1 MVVAVLVRLLGE
13 VGTEVDGRPLDLGT
27 PKQRCVLAA
36 LAVDAGRVVPV
47 DRLVARISG
56 IDVAGPARATLHSY
70 ISRLRRAL
78 ADAGNVTIVRR
89 SGGYALVSA
98 EPVTDLHRFRD
109 LCARARCG
117 DTEAVGAWTEAL
129 GLWQG
134 QPLTGVDGEWAEAER
149 DRLAQERLAVEH
161 ELADALLRLGKGGQL
176 VNELSARSAEQPL
189 DERVAAQY
197 LLALHQAGRTIEA
210 LELYRQ
216 FRDRLVEELGT
227 EPGAALKDLHQQLL
241 TADTTPVRTAV
252 ARPVVP
258 RQLPMA
264 PAHFV
269 GRETELD
276 TLDGSAVSA
285 IAGAGGVGKTWLAL
299 HWAHRHAHRFPDG
312 QLFVDLRGFSSDGD
326 PLHPTVALRGFLD
339 ALGVEPGRM
348 PVEPQAQA
356 TLFRSLVA
364 DKQLLLVL
372 DNAADTAQVVPLL
385 PGSRSCTVVVTS
397 RNRLPGL
404 ITGHGARHL
413 GVGFLD
419 DDAARELLVARL
431 GAEQIE
437 AEHAA
442 VAELVRLCGGF
453 PLALSII
460 AGRVHTCPGL
470 SLTAI
475 AAELRESLDVLDEGD
490 PVASLPTVLS
500 LSHRAL
506 TDEQAT
512 VFGLLAVAPG
522 PDIGLPAAAAL
533 TGLSQARA
541 RTVLRGLE
549 DASLISQDVSG
560 RYGMHDLI
568 RQFAAHQKPPEEAA
582 LRRVVDFYLHTAHA
596 ADRLLYPHRVDVEL
610 DPASCSPHPL
620 PDVPAALE
628 WLGREH
634 LCVLAAQQTA
644 VALGWRCVV
653 WQLAWSLST
662 YHQLRG
668 HHRDQITTWQEAL
681 VAAAELP
688 APAVSV
694 VGHRQL
700 GHVHAELGRHDEA
713 MDHLRQALALAE
725 QQGDETAQIHT
736 HAVFSRAYEQQGDLQ
751 LALDHSVRSLEL
763 CRAVDHPVWE
773 AGALNRVGW
782 YAALLGDHEP
792 ARQHC
797 LAALA
802 IYRAHRDPSGE
813 AGVLDSLGYI
823 AHHAGDHELA
833 VDHYRESL
841 ALQRELAYDYAVAT
855 ALDGLG
861 APLAALGRH
870 DEARAVWQEAAEIY
884 QQQGRAEEA
893 QRIQDRLAALED
905 R

>member
-1 MVVAVLVRLLGE
+1 MAVLVRLLGE

-47 DRLVARISG
+47 ERLVARISG
-56 IDVAGPARATLHSY
+56 VDAGPARATLHSY

-109 LCARARCG
+109 LCARARCD
-117 DTEAVGAWTEAL
+117 DTAAVVAWTEAL

-176 VNELSARSAEQPL
+176 VHELSARNAEQPL
-189 DERVAAQY
+189 DERVTGQY

-216 FRDRLVEELGT
+216 FRARLVEELGT
-227 EPGAALKDLHQQLL
+227 EPGAALQDLHQQLL
-241 TADTTPVRTAV
+241 TADTAAPPVV
-252 ARPVVP
+252 PRPVVP

-264 PAHFV
+264 PAFFV

-276 TLDGSAVSA
+276 TLDGSGVSA

-326 PLHPTVALRGFLD
+326 PLHPSVALRGFLD
-339 ALGVEPGRM
+339 ALGVEPGRV

-413 GVGFLD
+413 AVDFLD

-431 GAEQIE
+431 GAAQVE
-437 AEHAA
+437 AEGPA

-475 AAELRESLDVLDEGD
+475 AAELRESLLDVLDEGD
-490 PVASLPTVLS
+490 PVASLPAVLS
-500 LSHRAL
+500 LSYRAL
-506 TDEQAT
+506 TDEQAL
-512 VFGLLAVAPG
+512 VLRLLAVAPG
-522 PDIGLPAAAAL
+522 PDIGLPAASAL
-533 TGLSQARA
+533 TGLSPARA
-541 RTVLRGLE
+541 RAVLRGLE
-549 DASLISQDVSG
+549 DASLIGRDASG

-568 RQFAAHQKPPEEAA
+568 RQFAAQRDASGHDSVREA
-582 LRRVVDFYLHTAHA
+582 LHRVIDFYLHTAYA
-596 ADRLLYPHRVDVEL
+596 ADRLVHLHRVDIDL
-610 DPASCSPHPL
+610 DPPTCAPQP
-620 PDVPAALE
+620 PADATAALE
-628 WLGREH
+628 WFATEH

-644 VALGWRCVV
+644 VTLDLPKAV

-662 YHQLRG
+662 FHQLRG
-668 HHRDQITTWQEAL
+668 HHRDQITAWQTAL
-681 VAAAELP
+681 
-688 APAVSV
+688 AVSDEPDV
-694 VGHRQL
+694 RVLGHRQL
-700 GHVHAELGRHDEA
+700 GIAHTSLSEHDQA

-725 QQGDETAQIHT
+725 EQHDETAQLHT
-736 HAVFSRAYEQQGDLQ
+736 HTFLARAYELQGDDQ
-751 LALDHSVRSLEL
+751 RALDHSVRSLEL
-763 CRAVDHPVWE
+763 CRILGNPAWE
-773 AGALNRVGW
+773 AGSLNGVGW
-782 YAALLGDHEP
+782 YAARLGDHDR
-792 ARQHC
+792 AREHC
-797 LAALA
+797 LAALEL
-802 IYRAHRDPSGE
+802 YRAHHDPSGE

-823 AHHAGDHELA
+823 AHHAGDHERA

-841 ALQRELAYDYAVAT
+841 ALQRKAVYDYGIAE
-855 ALDGLG
+855 ALAGLG
-861 APLAALGRH
+861 APYAALGKH
-870 DEARAVWQEAAEIY
+870 DEARAVWQEALEIY
-884 QQQGRAEEA
+884 RQQGRAEDA
-893 QRIQDRLAALED
+893 QRIQDLLAGLED